1 MRKQNTLVLW
11 PVYFDSTK
19 SRGEGRKVPKNLA
32 TPVPNI
38 TELKEAAEKLH
49 LRCELVLEASHPR
62 TPWLNTGMLIVDKRD
77 PKNKLIKKV
86 AKQLLKL
93 RELSQASKKT

>member
-1 MRKQNTLVLW
+1 MRRQNTLVLW

-32 TPVPNI
+32 TPAPNI
-38 TELKEAAEKLH
+38 IELKEAVEKLR
-49 LRCELVLEASHPR
+49 LKYEVVPEASHPR
-62 TPWLNTGMLIVDKRD
+62 IPWLKTGMLTVEKKDS
-77 PKNKLIKKV
+77 KNKLMKKV

-93 RELSQASKKT
+93 REGQQASKKT